1 MDQQELWQA
10 ILAQVQ
16 FQISQANFA
25 TWFRNTKISEIQ
37 DGRIVISVPNNFS
50 KEWLENK
57 YHKFLLKTLHKLSPE
72 FKEIKYI
79 VGSEKKQERKTQKS
93 IIKTPQLNFQQ
104 FVAKRET
111 GLNPKYQF
119 ENFVVGSF
127 NELAY
132 AASWGVSEKPGL
144 VYNPLFVYGGVGL
157 GKTHL
162 LQSIGNQVKK
172 KFSHKKIKYLTSE
185 RFTSGMVLA
194 IKNQNLE
201 AFKTKL
207 KGVDLLIIDDIQF
220 LSGKEKTQE
229 EFFHIFNILYEGNKQ
244 IVLSSDRPP
253 KAISSLEERLRSR
266 FEGGMIA
273 DISSP
278 DLETRIAILKIK
290 IKEKNISLS
299 DKILEY
305 IATHIKNNI
314 RELEGAL
321 NQLSMSQRINKG
333 SLGIEDAQNILKKV
347 IIKNKKTVDPKKFIQ
362 IVAEFYDIKEKDI
375 LSPSRRQEIVKPRQI
390 AMYLLREN
398 LKCSYPFIGR
408 KFRGK
413 DHTTAIYAKQKI
425 QEELK
430 KNESLAEEINLIKQ
444 RVLS

>member
-104 FVAKRET
+104 FVAERET